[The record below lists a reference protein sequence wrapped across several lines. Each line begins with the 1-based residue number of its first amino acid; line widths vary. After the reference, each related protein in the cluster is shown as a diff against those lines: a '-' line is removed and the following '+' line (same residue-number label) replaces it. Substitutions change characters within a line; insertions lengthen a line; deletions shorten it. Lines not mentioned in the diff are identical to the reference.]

1 MAVSPSTIAAIRF
14 GYGFRPSETPPGDPA
29 DLYDQLVRGARL
41 APSFATVDF
50 PTIQAASRAVRE
62 GRTGRADAAAGEAAD
77 AWLLDLR
84 RRSGEARLSQAVR
97 SPFGFHERLCAFW
110 ANHFT
115 VAAKE
120 HIVQLTATLFERDA
134 IRPHVT
140 GRFAD
145 MLRAVVTHPTML
157 AYLHQ
162 DSSVAVRHGRPDPR
176 GVNENLARE
185 LLELHTLGVDGS
197 YGQSDVRSLAELMA
211 GFTFDE
217 KGFVFDHGR
226 ADRRAQRILG
236 KVYGGPVTPHRVFAV
251 IDDLAVHPDTA
262 RTIARKL
269 ATHFVADNPPS
280 ALVAH
285 VEAAFLHSGG
295 ELAIVYRALIE
306 HPKAWSGFPGKVKTP
321 IELVLS
327 TMRALDL
334 PTEAF
339 PSARY
344 PAGHPVYVSGPSHMG
359 QIPFRPP
366 GPDGWPDRSEDWITP
381 QGLAARIAWARDC
394 ARNFGN
400 GRDPRRFAADAL
412 ADLAS
417 DETRFAV
424 SAAETVHDGLL
435 LTIASPEFNRR

>member
-14 GYGFRPSETPPGDPA
+14 GYGFRPSETPPGGPA
-29 DLYDQLVRGARL
+29 DLHDQLARGARQPPTF
-41 APSFATVDF
+41 APVDF
-50 PTIQAASRAVRE
+50 AAIQAALRAVRE

-115 VAAKE
+115 VVAE
-120 HIVQLTATLFERDA
+120 QQIVQLTATLFEREA
-134 IRPHVT
+134 IRPHIT

-145 MLRAVVTHPTML
+145 MLRAVLTHPAML
-157 AYLHQ
+157 AYLNQ
-162 DSSVAVRHGRPDPR
+162 YSSVAMRHGRPDPR

-185 LLELHTLGVDGS
+185 LLELHTLGVDGG
-197 YGQSDVRSLAELMA
+197 YDQADVRSLAELMA

-217 KGFVFDHGR
+217 TGFVFDHGR

-251 IDDLAVHPDTA
+251 IDDLAVHPHTA

-269 ATHFVADNPPS
+269 ATHFVADDPPP

-285 VEAAFLHSGG
+285 LEATFLRSGG
-295 ELAIVYRALIE
+295 DLAVVHRALVE
-306 HPKAWSGFPGKVKTP
+306 HPDAWRGFPGKVKTP

-334 PTEAF
+334 PAEAF

-344 PAGHPVYVSGPSHMG
+344 PAGHPTYVSGPSQMG
-359 QIPFRPP
+359 QVPFRPA
-366 GPDGWPDRSEDWITP
+366 GPDGWPDRAEDWITP
-381 QGLAARIAWARDC
+381 QGLAARISWARDC
-394 ARNFGN
+394 VRSFGN

-424 SAAETVHDGLL
+424 SAAETVQDGLL

>member
-1 MAVSPSTIAAIRF
+1 MSVSPSTIAAIRF
-14 GYGFRPSETPPGDPA
+14 GYGFRPGEPA
-29 DLYDQLVRGARL
+29 PRNAAELYAQFEGGARQ
-41 APSFATVDF
+41 APIFAPVGF
-50 PTIQAASRAVRE
+50 PAIQAALQAVRE
-62 GRTGRADAAAGEAAD
+62 GRTGRGDATAGEAAN

-115 VAAKE
+115 VAAE
-120 HIVQLTATLFERDA
+120 QQIVQLTATLFEREA

-140 GRFAD
+140 GRFGD
-145 MLRAVVTHPTML
+145 MLRAVVTHPAML
-157 AYLHQ
+157 AYLNQH
-162 DSSVAVRHGRPDPR
+162 SSVAMRHGRPDPR
-176 GVNENLARE
+176 GVNENFARE
-185 LLELHTLGVDGS
+185 LLELHSLGVDGG
-197 YGQSDVRSLAELMA
+197 YDQADVRSLAELMA

-226 ADRRAQRILG
+226 ADRRAKRILG

-269 ATHFVADNPPS
+269 ATHFVADNPPT

-285 VEAAFLHSGG
+285 LEAAFLRSGG
-295 ELAIVYRALIE
+295 DLAVVHRALVE
-306 HPKAWSGFPGKVKTP
+306 HPDAWANFPGKVKTP

-327 TMRALDL
+327 TIRALDL

-344 PAGHPVYVSGPSHMG
+344 PAGHPTYVTGPSQMG
-359 QIPFRPP
+359 QVPFRPP
-366 GPDGWPDRSEDWITP
+366 GPDGWPDRAEDWITP
-381 QGLAARIAWARDC
+381 QGLAARIAWARNC
-394 ARNFGN
+394 VRSFGN

-424 SAAETVHDGLL
+424 SAAETVQDGLL
-435 LTIASPEFNRR
+435 LAIASPEFNRR